1 MNANRTMSP
10 SPRIGSPAIAT
21 ITTQALN
28 APVFVPKFTVATAST
43 PAESDTTSPVL
54 QSQNDDSKSTTVE
67 EIQYQYEH
75 ENDYQDQGE
84 GGYVEDQSY
93 EQEHQQYGQQDY
105 ARYQGYD
112 YQVDQA
118 GNALQGMELVRAP
131 LWNRAAYIYVIPE
144 DGPKLLRRIPPA
156 RHDGRV
162 ILQRCPGVP
171 PSACKFS
178 PSLPGILHL

>member
-1 MNANRTMSP
+1 MIETGGRFPATPVRFRPRIPFRHLTMNANRTMSP

-118 GNALQGMELVRAP
+118 GNALQGMELVRA
-131 LWNRAAYIYVIPE
+131 RYGI
-144 DGPKLLRRIPPA
+144 
-156 RHDGRV
+156 GRL
-162 ILQRCPGVP
+162 I
-171 PSACKFS
+171 FM
-178 PSLPGILHL
+178 